1 MFPRERVRNPN
12 QRLIPLTPQLIQDM
26 LEHENLEYQTPPGGH
41 RRSSINQKIA
51 DKLKKNQ
58 IIFTKRQEKMNRKTQ
73 KRTDLESE
81 AEIEK
86 TRNQKNSL
94 DVLLPARTLLS
105 SSSDKAATLKGLIK
119 KSSKFVTK
127 SRIKRLDRFSDEQSA
142 KRCSRGVQCIKTPTR
157 RLLYTSSSE
166 SAMSFRS
173 GQTKEVHNNGM
184 YNYHVMH
191 QCWIN
196 AFVVPKS
203 RTSFLLNRHKLQNFR
218 TYFKN

>member
-127 SRIKRLDRFSDEQSA
+127 SRIKRLGSAMNKVRKDAQGECSVLRHRQGDFSTPQVP
-142 KRCSRGVQCIKTPTR
+142 KVQCPFDQDKR
-157 RLLYTSSSE
+157 RKYTIMACIITMLCISVGLTHS
-166 SAMSFRS
+166 
-173 GQTKEVHNNGM
+173 
-184 YNYHVMH
+184 
-191 QCWIN
+191 
-196 AFVVPKS
+196 
-203 RTSFLLNRHKLQNFR
+203 
-218 TYFKN
+218 